1 MGQFD
6 SVLEQLENP
15 SMLTKLSEV
24 QVEELR
30 IRYPLIESKYI
41 EFLKEVGYG
50 DLGDIQIYNQPT
62 SGDSI
67 YNKEIDRLKHVL
79 IFGDDMQG
87 YCFGFDSLNQFR
99 VVEIDPRGN
108 IIFGG
113 DLSFAT
119 LIDRYFG
126 SPT

>member
-6 SVLEQLENP
+6 SILQQLENA
-15 SMLTKLSEV
+15 STLTKLGEG
-24 QVEELR
+24 QVEKLKS
-30 IRYPLIESKYI
+30 RYPSIEAKYF
-41 EFLKEVGYG
+41 EFLGEVGHG
-50 DLGDIQIYNQPT
+50 DLGEIQFYNQPT

-67 YNKEIDRLKHVL
+67 YGQNVERLKQVL

-108 IIFGG
+108 IMSSG
-113 DLSFAT
+113 DGSFAA
-119 LIDRYFG
+119 LLNRYFG
-126 SPT
+126 SPA